1 MGGLVDV
8 NLPAEHTQLGRQV
21 HRIRHPDLQRLSP
34 NSPANGLW
42 RRSSLHGA
50 PHPEFAKLGLGAR
63 DGTHDSLTYKTIKA
77 PYTALSHHNS
87 SMAVSTTDLNDTPL
101 QPQLIIDH
109 PLEDS
114 QNRKRAP
121 SKHLSRCSVNLTSFA
136 SDMSEPSEE
145 EVDYGVEDIV
155 GNSNNTGT
163 DYEWSTQE
171 DDSVD

>member
-1 MGGLVDV
+1 
-8 NLPAEHTQLGRQV
+8 
-21 HRIRHPDLQRLSP
+21 
-34 NSPANGLW
+34 
-42 RRSSLHGA
+42 
-50 PHPEFAKLGLGAR
+50 
-63 DGTHDSLTYKTIKA
+63 
-77 PYTALSHHNS
+77 
-87 SMAVSTTDLNDTPL
+87 
-101 QPQLIIDH
+101 
-109 PLEDS
+109 LEDS